1 MKSKVLTAGIMALVI
16 FSISGCNCNNAKKAT
31 ETFYSGIKSAGDYT
45 DILETNP
52 NGVLANRNGENMR
65 TQIISFQ
72 FVEGNRVY
80 FCTGSEKPLYEQ
92 LVQFPHVSYCTY
104 PEDFEPVLSLN
115 GKVVF
120 SDDSSL
126 KERVLN
132 GTGYASQFIRNH
144 YKSADN
150 PNLMLFYI
158 DVDEIEIYDYS
169 GAYVYRTE

>member
-1 MKSKVLTAGIMALVI
+1 MKSKVLTAGLMALVI
-16 FSISGCNCNNAKKAT
+16 FSTSGCNCNNTKKAT
-31 ETFYSGIKSAGDYT
+31 ETFYSGIKSASDYA
-45 DILETNP
+45 DLLEKYP
-52 NGVLANRNGENMR
+52 NGVLANQNGENIR

-120 SDDSSL
+120 SDDNSL

-132 GTGYASQFIRNH
+132 GTGYASQFIKEH

-150 PNLMLFYI
+150 PNLKLFYI
-158 DVDEIEIYDYS
+158 DVDNIETYDYS
-169 GAYVYRTE
+169 GANVYKTK